1 MPRRSDRNQLE
12 LMNQIRQ
19 LGATVT
25 SLHEV
30 GNGVPD
36 LLVGYRNQNFLF
48 EVKDPQQPPSKRKLT
63 LMEQDFHESW
73 RGNVHVIMS
82 IDDVIK
88 ILSESI
94 KIAWN
99 GLQISKA

>member
-12 LMNQIRQ
+12 LMKQIRQ

-36 LLVGYRNQNFLF
+36 LLVGYRGLNFLF

-63 LMEQDFHESW
+63 LMEQDWHESW
-73 RGNVHVIMS
+73 RGKVQIIES
-82 IDDVIK
+82 IDDVMT

-94 KIAWN
+94 KAF
-99 GLQISKA
+99 AA